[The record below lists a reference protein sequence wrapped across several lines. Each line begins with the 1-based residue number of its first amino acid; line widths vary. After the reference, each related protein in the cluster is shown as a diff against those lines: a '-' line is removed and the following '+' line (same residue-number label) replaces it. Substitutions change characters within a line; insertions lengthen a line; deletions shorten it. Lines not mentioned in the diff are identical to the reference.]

1 MTTKIKSGS
10 RTLKLDLACGQSPA
24 EGFTGV
30 DIWDGAEIQQDLT
43 QYPWPWKDRSVSEL
57 HCSHYVEHIPL
68 EVLRGDLTDGLCA
81 FMNEAHRILKK
92 GGTFT
97 IRHPHNRSDRA
108 FQDPTH
114 RRFIPAM
121 TWWYFNRQ
129 WREANRL
136 DHYPITAD
144 FDVVAMYADG
154 LNEDLQNR
162 AEDVQ
167 LWQGERYWN
176 QFADLVVVLKKR

>member
-1 MTTKIKSGS
+1 M
-10 RTLKLDLACGQSPA
+10 

-30 DIWDGAEIQQDLT
+30 DIWEGAEVTHDLT
-43 QYPWPWKDRSVSEL
+43 RYPWPWKDRSVNEL

-68 EVLRGDLTDGLCA
+68 EVWPNQGAGPLVDGLCM

-114 RRFIPAM
+114 RRFIPAA
-121 TWWYFNRQ
+121 TWWYFNRE

-144 FDVVAMYADG
+144 FDVVSMFADG
-154 LNEDLQNR
+154 LNQDLQTRNEETQ
-162 AEDVQ
+162 A
-167 LWQGERYWN
+167 WAMERYWN
-176 QFADLVVVLKKR
+176 QVADLVVVLKKR